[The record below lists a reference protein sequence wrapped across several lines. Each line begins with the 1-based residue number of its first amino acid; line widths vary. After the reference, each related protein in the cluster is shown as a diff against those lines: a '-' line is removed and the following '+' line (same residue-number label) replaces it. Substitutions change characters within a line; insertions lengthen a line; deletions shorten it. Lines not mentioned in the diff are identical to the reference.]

1 MTTYRYRPL
10 CRTELSTQ
18 VRGDRPRRVC
28 PAQGCG
34 FVFWDNPAPVAA
46 AIVERD
52 DGVVLVRSRGAPA
65 TWFGLVAGFI
75 ESGETPAEAAVREVR
90 EEVGLAVQDPTF
102 VGVHPFERRNQ
113 LLFTYHV
120 RAPASAIT
128 LCEVEL
134 DAYRIV
140 PLAEL
145 VPWNRGTGLALGDW
159 LASRG
164 YRRDATEFGQHIAP

>member
-1 MTTYRYRPL
+1 MHYRYCPL
-10 CRTELSTQ
+10 CRTELVTQ

-28 PAQGCG
+28 PAPECG

-52 DGVVLVRSRGAPA
+52 DGVVLVRTRGAPP

-75 ESGETPAEAAVREVR
+75 EPGETPADAAVREVL
-90 EEVGLAVQDPTF
+90 EETGLTVRDPTF
-102 VGVHPFERRNQ
+102 VGVHPFELRNQ

-120 RAPASAIT
+120 RAPATPIT
-128 LCEVEL
+128 LCETEL

-140 PLAEL
+140 PIAEL
-145 VPWNRGTGLALGDW
+145 VPWNRGTGPALRDW

-164 YRRDATEFGQHIAP
+164 YRREPTDFGRHSAE